1 MTMVSSII
9 VAAASNGA
17 IGGDNKMLW
26 HMPTDMKYFKNMTT
40 NHTVIMGRKSYDAL
54 GKPLPNR
61 VNIVISKNENYE
73 LNGCYTVTS
82 LEQAFNL
89 AQELYANND
98 ETTEQQIFVIGG
110 AQIYKLAM
118 PIVDKLYVTE
128 IKGVFDGD
136 AFFDKVD
143 LSIWE
148 EIARD
153 SHQKD
158 EKNKYDYDFVVYERK
173 K

>member
-1 MTMVSSII
+1 MVLSII
-9 VAAASNGA
+9 VAAATNGA

-26 HMPTDMKYFKNMTT
+26 HMPTDMQYFKKMTT

-61 VNIVISKNENYE
+61 VNIVISKNVKYK

-82 LEQAFNL
+82 LTEAIDL
-89 AQELYANND
+89 AQELYTATG
-98 ETTEQQIFVIGG
+98 ETAEQQIFVIGG

-118 PIVDKLYVTE
+118 PLVDKLYVTE
-128 IKGVFDGD
+128 IKAHFEGD

-143 LSIWE
+143 LNIWE
-148 EIARD
+148 EVTRDARK
-153 SHQKD
+153 SD
-158 EKNKYDYDFVVYERK
+158 EKNKYDYDFVVYERRK
-173 K
+173 

>member
-1 MTMVSSII
+1 MVSSII

-61 VNIVISKNENYE
+61 VNIVISKNENYK

-82 LEQAFNL
+82 LDEAFNL
-89 AQELYANND
+89 AQELYSNND
-98 ETTEQQIFVIGG
+98 DAAEQQIFVIGG
-110 AQIYKLAM
+110 AQIYRLAM
-118 PIVDKLYVTE
+118 PLVDKLLVTE
-128 IKGVFDGD
+128 IKGEFDGD

-143 LSIWE
+143 QNIWE
-148 EIARD
+148 ETARD
-153 SHQKD
+153 SHKKD
-158 EKNKYDYDFVVYERK
+158 DKNAFDYDFVVYERRK
-173 K
+173 